1 MPKKS
6 RRGKGKHKR
15 SVKLRQLAAKG
26 TERQPKPSF
35 VSPRLAALSK
45 PSPVVET
52 DPGVRYRYVLVE
64 LKRIG
69 IIAGIMFLLLI
80 LLSFFLK

>member
-15 SVKLRQLAAKG
+15 RVKLRQLAVKEN
-26 TERQPKPSF
+26 ERQPKPSS
-35 VSPRLAALSK
+35 VSPQPVALSK
-45 PSPVVET
+45 PSTVVTET
-52 DPGVRYRYVLVE
+52 SVRYGYVAVE

-80 LLSFFLK
+80 ALSFFLR